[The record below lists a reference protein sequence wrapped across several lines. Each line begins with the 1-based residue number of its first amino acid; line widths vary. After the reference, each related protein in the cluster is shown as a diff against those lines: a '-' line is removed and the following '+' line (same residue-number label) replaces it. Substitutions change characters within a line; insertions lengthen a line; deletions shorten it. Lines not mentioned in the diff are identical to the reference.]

1 MRSLRAAPLLLCA
14 ALLVTGAPARAQVL
28 IGYLFGEKLSTPTFN
43 MGFEVGANF
52 STVTGFD
59 DAERTS
65 RTAFGLFADWRWSE
79 HFHLGGAVLP
89 FAGRGAG
96 NLAPESTGDP
106 AFDGQTA
113 GHRMERSFD
122 YVEISALMKWAPK
135 REEGIRV
142 GAGPSLGIVTGARD
156 RYDTVSPAGLSYTLE
171 HDIGGQVPGL
181 DFGLSVEAEWRLPL
195 LSIAARYTQ
204 GLTDMRV
211 DGAPDPSYTRVL
223 TGSGRIYLGKK
234 AAK

>member
-1 MRSLRAAPLLLCA
+1 MRRLLLALLLLGLASILAAAPA
-14 ALLVTGAPARAQVL
+14 HAQVL
-28 IGYLFGEKLSTPTFN
+28 IGYLLGDKLSTPDFN

-59 DAERTS
+59 DAQRMN

-96 NLAPESTGDP
+96 NLAPEPTGDP
-106 AFDGQTA
+106 AFDSQTF
-113 GHRMERSFD
+113 GRRMQRSFD

-135 REEGIRV
+135 REAGIRV
-142 GAGPSLGIVTGARD
+142 GAGPSLGIVTGAKD
-156 RYDTVSPAGLSYTLE
+156 RYDAVTPAGTPYTLE
-171 HDIGGQVPGL
+171 RDLGGKVPGI
-181 DFGLSVEAEWRLPL
+181 DFGLSVEAEWRFPL

-204 GLTDMRV
+204 GLTDMRA

-223 TGSGRIYLGKK
+223 TGTGRIYLGKK
-234 AAK
+234 PGS